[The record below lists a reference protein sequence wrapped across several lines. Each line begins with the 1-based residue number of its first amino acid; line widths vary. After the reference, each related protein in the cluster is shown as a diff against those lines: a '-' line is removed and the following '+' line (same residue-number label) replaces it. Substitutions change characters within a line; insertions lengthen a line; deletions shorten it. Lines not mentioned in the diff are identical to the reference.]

1 MRRSPPMT
9 RLLALVVC
17 LLGLQSA
24 ALTGEGALAQTHGQP
39 HAASPAVPP
48 APLPV
53 PPAATTPAPAAAG
66 HSAAPPP
73 TAPQPTPAAPQAA
86 PSQPSAATVQAHQ
99 PAQANQPAAPAP
111 VPPATA
117 PVTQPAPAPVVP
129 QSSPGTPAATTVQP
143 DAAPPPTNPPAD
155 ANQPAA
161 PAPAAPGLEAPGA
174 TAPDAA
180 TPAPEQKV
188 AGPSVEELVKPVNAL
203 SGAIDA
209 AEKNLEQ
216 SPGSQ
221 RDLATLRTGIEK
233 IESKAKSAA
242 DALQPRLKEVRSQI
256 DKLGA
261 PPGPNDPPEAPDV
274 AAERQRLNGVAAQI
288 DGAIKKAALIE
299 ERARQLIGRV
309 QNARKGIFTRFL
321 LNQTDTPL
329 QLRVWQQAGD
339 QLHIARRQLGFILS
353 NWWSAATLNPLA
365 LIGVLGAAL
374 FGFFGLRFLMR
385 RLIHM
390 RLDRAGTSSPSR
402 AERAFNAAWT
412 APAYALPATIALIV
426 LYVGLDEL
434 GLFYWQVARFAQ
446 AAVFPLAVLIGVTA
460 FSHALLQPRRPRWR
474 LFNIS
479 DASAL
484 RVHLAVKVIA
494 VVYTLDYLIRY
505 LVSILSLPLSTTI
518 IAAFIA
524 SLFYMAMLLLIVRTP
539 LGPPSNAPNA
549 PVERWRPMWLK
560 ASLIALAVVLVSA
573 ASLGYVS
580 LGRFI
585 ATQILT
591 TGTGILLVGVLH
603 IAIRWLIPGP
613 GANTESETRGMSALI
628 EQRLKLDDFG
638 RNQLARIQRGMLNA
652 LLFAVAIPLLLLSWG
667 VSSAEII
674 SGARAAVFGFDAGGV
689 HISLARIMA
698 AIALFVA
705 VLAATRFVQRW
716 LAAGAL
722 AQGRLEA
729 GLANSIYTGAGY
741 IGFAIA
747 TLAAIS
753 YAGFDITSLAIVAG
767 ALSVG
772 IGFGLQSIVNNF
784 VSGLILL
791 VERPIK
797 VGDWVSLKEGQGY
810 VRRIAVRATEIET
823 FDRASL
829 IVPNSELITQTVVN
843 LTHRNLLGRLT
854 ISVRISYLADPDH
867 VIRVLQQVVE
877 KSTLILRHPPP
888 SVVLDNLGEN
898 AMDFSVRVF
907 LADVNRSLAS
917 QTELRASIVKAL
929 REEGINIPF
938 AGSLA
943 GHAAIDTPAGR
954 AAIEVGV
961 SHDSDPEQVLE
972 ALHEA
977 ATRNG
982 LATEAAVDDIHV
994 AFEDINDNALVF
1006 SLSVPVA
1013 EGVRAGDTRTA
1024 LRAQAVKAL
1033 RERGI
1038 ALASPQR
1045 QVRLRDVEDLR
1056 AFLAKRAGERTEQRR
1071 AGASDVEA
1079 GASEDGPDDGGS
1091 GKT

>member
-1 MRRSPPMT
+1 M
-9 RLLALVVC
+9 
-17 LLGLQSA
+17 
-24 ALTGEGALAQTHGQP
+24 
-39 HAASPAVPP
+39 
-48 APLPV
+48 
-53 PPAATTPAPAAAG
+53 
-66 HSAAPPP
+66 
-73 TAPQPTPAAPQAA
+73 
-86 PSQPSAATVQAHQ
+86 
-99 PAQANQPAAPAP
+99 
-111 VPPATA
+111 
-117 PVTQPAPAPVVP
+117 
-129 QSSPGTPAATTVQP
+129 
-143 DAAPPPTNPPAD
+143 
-155 ANQPAA
+155 
-161 PAPAAPGLEAPGA
+161 
-174 TAPDAA
+174 
-180 TPAPEQKV
+180 
-188 AGPSVEELVKPVNAL
+188 AGPSVEDLVKPVNAL

-233 IESKAKSAA
+233 IENNAKSAA
-242 DALQPRLKEVRSQI
+242 EALQPRLKEVRSQI

-274 AAERQRLNGVAAQI
+274 AADRQRLNAVAAQI
-288 DGAIKKAALIE
+288 DGAIKKAALIA

-309 QNARKGIFTRFL
+309 QNARMGIFTRFL
-321 LNQTDTPL
+321 FNQTDTPL

-353 NWWSAATLNPLA
+353 NWWSAATLNPLG
-365 LIGVLGAAL
+365 LLGVLGTAL
-374 FGFFGLRFLMR
+374 LGFFGLRLLMR
-385 RLIHM
+385 RLIRM
-390 RLDRAGTSSPSR
+390 RLDRAGASSPSLP
-402 AERAFNAAWT
+402 ERAFNAAWV

-460 FSHALLQPRRPRWR
+460 LSHALLQPRRPRWR

-494 VVYTLDYLIRY
+494 AVYALDYLTRY

-518 IAAFIA
+518 IATFIA
-524 SLFYMAMLLLIVRTP
+524 SLFYMAMLLFIVRTP

-549 PVERWRPMWLK
+549 PVERWRPVWLK
-560 ASLIALAVVLVSA
+560 VALIALAVMLVGA
-573 ASLGYVS
+573 ALLGYVS

-603 IAIRWLIPGP
+603 IAIRWLVPGP
-613 GANTESETRGMSALI
+613 GASTEGEGRGMSALI

-638 RNQLARIQRGMLNA
+638 RNQLARIQRGLLNA

-667 VSSAEII
+667 VSSADII
-674 SGARAAVFGFDAGGV
+674 SGARAAVFGFDAGGI
-689 HISLARIMA
+689 HISLVRIMA

-716 LAAGAL
+716 LAASAL

-823 FDRASL
+823 FERASL

-843 LTHRNLLGRLT
+843 MTHRNLLGRLA
-854 ISVRISYLADPDH
+854 ISVRVSYLADPDH
-867 VIRVLQQVVE
+867 VIRVLQQVVD

-888 SVVLDNLGEN
+888 FVVLDNLGEN

-907 LADVNRSLAS
+907 LADVNRSLAA

-929 REEGINIPF
+929 RAEGINIPY
-938 AGSLA
+938 AGALA

-954 AAIEVGV
+954 ASIEVGV
-961 SHDSDPEQVLE
+961 THEADPEEVLE
-972 ALHEA
+972 ALREA

-982 LATEAAVDDIHV
+982 LATEGEVDDIHI
-994 AFEDINDNALVF
+994 AFEDINDTALVF

-1013 EGVRAGDTRTA
+1013 EGVRAGETRTA

-1056 AFLAKRAGERTEQRR
+1056 AFLAKRASEKADERRS
-1071 AGASDVEA
+1071 GASDLE
-1079 GASEDGPDDGGS
+1079 PGS
-1091 GKT
+1091 GDGKPGEGEPRKS

>member
-17 LLGLQSA
+17 LWGLQCA
-24 ALTGEGALAQTHGQP
+24 ALPGAVAVAQTHGQP
-39 HAASPAVPP
+39 HAPAAPAAPP
-48 APLPV
+48 APAPV
-53 PPAATTPAPAAAG
+53 PPAATPVAPPAAEQPAAPAAAPQ
-66 HSAAPPP
+66 PPP
-73 TAPQPTPAAPQAA
+73 VAPPAAPA
-86 PSQPSAATVQAHQ
+86 QPNAATAPANQ
-99 PAQANQPAAPAP
+99 PAQTNQPAAPAP

-117 PVTQPAPAPVVP
+117 PVAQPAAPAPTAP
-129 QSSPGTPAATTVQP
+129 PAAPGTPAAAPAQP
-143 DAAPPPTNPPAD
+143 NAAAAPANPPAD
-155 ANQPAA
+155 ANQPATPA
-161 PAPAAPGLEAPGA
+161 PAPAPGAEAPGA
-174 TAPDAA
+174 AAPAA
-180 TPAPEQKV
+180 EQKV
-188 AGPSVEELVKPVNAL
+188 AGPSVEELVKPINAL

-233 IESKAKSAA
+233 IENNAKSAA

-274 AAERQRLNGVAAQI
+274 AAERQRLNAVAAQI
-288 DGAIKKAALIE
+288 DGAIKKGALIE

-321 LNQTDTPL
+321 FNQTDTPL

-353 NWWSAATLNPLA
+353 NWWSAAMLNPLG
-365 LIGVLGAAL
+365 LIWVLGAAVL
-374 FGFFGLRFLMR
+374 GFFGLRFLMR
-385 RLIHM
+385 RLIQV
-390 RLDRAGTSSPSR
+390 RLDRAGTSSPSL

-412 APAYALPATIALIV
+412 APAYALPAAVALIV

-434 GLFYWQVARFAQ
+434 GLLYWQVARFAQ
-446 AAVFPLAVLIGVTA
+446 AAIFPLAVLVGVTA
-460 FSHALLQPRRPRWR
+460 FSHALLQPNRPRWR
-474 LFNIS
+474 LFNIT
-479 DASAL
+479 DTSAR
-484 RVHLAVKVIA
+484 RVHIAVKVIA
-494 VVYTLDYLIRY
+494 VVYTLDYLIRFI
-505 LVSILSLPLSTTI
+505 VSILSLPLSTTI

-524 SLFYMAMLLLIVRTP
+524 SLFYTAMLLLIVRTP
-539 LGPPSNAPNA
+539 LGPPSNAPSA
-549 PVERWRPMWLK
+549 PVERWRPVWLK
-560 ASLIALAVVLVSA
+560 VTLIALAVVLVA
-573 ASLGYVS
+573 AALLGYVS

-591 TGTGILLVGVLH
+591 TGTGILVVGVLH
-603 IAIRWLIPGP
+603 IAIRWLIPSP
-613 GANTESETRGMSALI
+613 GADTENEARGMSALI

-638 RNQLARIQRGMLNA
+638 RNQLARIERGLLNA

-674 SGARAAVFGFDAGGV
+674 SGARAAVFGFDAGGI

-698 AIALFVA
+698 AIGLFVA

-741 IGFAIA
+741 IGFAVA

-810 VRRIAVRATEIET
+810 VRRISVRATEIET
-823 FDRASL
+823 FERASL
-829 IVPNSELITQTVVN
+829 IVPNSELITHTVVN
-843 LTHRNLLGRLT
+843 LTHRNLLGRIA
-854 ISVRISYLADPDH
+854 ISVRVSYLADPDH

-888 SVVLDNLGEN
+888 FVVLDNLGEN

-907 LADVNRSLAS
+907 LVDVNRSLAA

-938 AGSLA
+938 AGALA

-961 SHDSDPEQVLE
+961 CHDADPEEVLA
-972 ALHEA
+972 ALREA

-982 LATEAAVDDIHV
+982 LATEGEVDDIHI

-1056 AFLAKRAGERTEQRR
+1056 AFLAKRASEKGEQRR
-1071 AGASDVEA
+1071 AGASDLEPR
-1079 GASEDGPDDGGS
+1079 SDEDEPDKS
-1091 GKT
+1091 